1 MPQKSLIQQVKTRW
15 NSLYFMVSRILVN
28 ITSLNPLLINETKN
42 KNDIIDQ
49 SERKMLEDACS
60 VLQNFHEVTK
70 LFSGEKYVTSDVII
84 PSFLKLKQIT
94 NVDDN
99 MSDEFINLFKKI
111 LNIEI
116 EIYCLR
122 YDIFEKKHLMASTF
136 LNSKFKKLPLAESVT
151 DRTSYINKAI
161 DFFSKL
167 SNTLVPNGE
176 SSSSINKENKKD
188 KNKNLNLSDS
198 SDDENDRFNLN
209 KEISEYRYYIK

>member
-1 MPQKSLIQQVKTRW
+1 MRYLIKGIKKCSNIAGFFNHSTNLKENLYKEQTKNNMPQKSLIQQVKTRW

-70 LFSGEKYVTSDVII
+70 LFSGENYVTSDVII

-116 EIYCLR
+116 EIYCL
-122 YDIFEKKHLMASTF
+122 
-136 LNSKFKKLPLAESVT
+136 
-151 DRTSYINKAI
+151 
-161 DFFSKL
+161 
-167 SNTLVPNGE
+167 
-176 SSSSINKENKKD
+176 
-188 KNKNLNLSDS
+188 
-198 SDDENDRFNLN
+198 
-209 KEISEYRYYIK
+209 